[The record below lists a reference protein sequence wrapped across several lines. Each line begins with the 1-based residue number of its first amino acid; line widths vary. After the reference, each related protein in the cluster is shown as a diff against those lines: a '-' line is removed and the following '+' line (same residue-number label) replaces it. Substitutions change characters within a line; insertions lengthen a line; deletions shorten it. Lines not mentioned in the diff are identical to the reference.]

1 MILTADLIDVARP
14 GDEVDVVG
22 LFTNNFDMS
31 LNTTNGFPVFSTVI
45 EANNV
50 SLLKDVMGSNAL
62 SHEDEQA
69 VGLKSQIE
77 CRSAH
82 WPLIRCLN
90 GVCSARSLLLFS
102 DTTM

>member
-22 LFTNNFDMS
+22 LYTNNFDMS
-31 LNTTNGFPVFSTVI
+31 LNTTKGFPVFSTVI

-50 SLLKDVMGSNAL
+50 SLLKDVMGSSAL

-69 VGLKSQIE
+69 VGLARRIE
-77 CRSAH
+77 RRFAG
-82 WPLIRCLN
+82 WQRIRCL
-90 GVCSARSLLLFS
+90 S
-102 DTTM
+102 DAC

>member
-22 LFTNNFDMS
+22 LYTNNFDMS
-31 LNTTNGFPVFSTVI
+31 LNTTHGFPVFSTVI

-69 VGLKSQIE
+69 VGV
-77 CRSAH
+77 RSAFH
-82 WPLIRCLN
+82 RRFARWRRIR
-90 GVCSARSLLLFS
+90 SSS
-102 DTTM
+102 DAC